1 MNKFRPRNKIC
12 FQNNENIHANLKISK
27 LNKKKWNLFKKRLKY
42 KKEIKP
48 EKRNKFFQ
56 KRLFEKQQFK
66 NFYGCIPEYQLKNLF
81 SNLNK
86 KDNKINTFKNFILI
100 LESRLDINLVRLKL
114 AKTVFQSKQLINHKK
129 VKINNKI
136 VSKPNFLL
144 KKGDVA
150 TVSIDAYPVETFKGI
165 INKIA
170 EAADPAS
177 GTYEVEVK
185 VLPNGQKFAA
195 GLFANI
201 QLNTSATQK
210 VALIPIEA
218 FTEGNGKSGYVYLL
232 NNDKRTVTKR
242 KVEIA
247 FVTDDKIA
255 IKSGLDNVSS
265 VITDGVSY
273 LTEDAVVK
281 APSP

>member
-114 AKTVFQSKQLINHKK
+114 TKTIFQSKQLINHKK

-136 VSKPNFLL
+136 VNKPNFLL
-144 KKGDVA
+144 KKGDVI
-150 TVSIDAYPVETFKGI
+150 SI
-165 INKIA
+165 IN
-170 EAADPAS
+170 
-177 GTYEVEVK
+177 
-185 VLPNGQKFAA
+185 
-195 GLFANI
+195 
-201 QLNTSATQK
+201 
-210 VALIPIEA
+210 
-218 FTEGNGKSGYVYLL
+218 
-232 NNDKRTVTKR
+232 
-242 KVEIA
+242 
-247 FVTDDKIA
+247 
-255 IKSGLDNVSS
+255 
-265 VITDGVSY
+265 
-273 LTEDAVVK
+273 
-281 APSP
+281 